1 MSSSIDAD
9 IKQVAQIA
17 QALDDTSLESSHQV
31 NHSADAVPMSTSTPD
46 RVVGVGGDLQA
57 RVEVMYKMIG
67 VYVERQFDGKLK
79 TKRIKFQDLAAYEF
93 DGWVQW
99 FPRAR
104 RTVPTM
110 DEDHRMG
117 EEINDVLSPSEPYKD
132 TANII
137 SREIEH
143 SRAGDNMAWVEGPM
157 LDGKILFRVRQL
169 SALNSVEDNRTKV
182 TLSVERQVD
191 GKLETKKIEVVA
203 PAAHEYDGWVPSL
216 PWFPA
221 PEGVCADWGDYDTF
235 YEWQVNGRAVNE
247 DWVSQY
253 DPDGRSKVAEPM
265 RLVGEDGNEEVI
277 HYSDDS
283 VKAMQERAAELKTVH
298 EELWG

>member
-9 IKQVAQIA
+9 IEQVAQVA
-17 QALDDTSLESSHQV
+17 QALDDISLESSYQA
-31 NHSADAVPMSTSTPD
+31 NHSADAVPKSTSTPD

-57 RVEVMYKMIG
+57 RVRAMYKMIA
-67 VYVERQFDGKLK
+67 VYVERQFDGKLV
-79 TKRIKFQDLAAYEF
+79 TKRIKFQDLAAYES

-110 DEDHRMG
+110 DEDHRMA
-117 EEINDVLSPSEPYKD
+117 EEINDVLTPSEPYKA

-143 SRAGDNMAWVEGPM
+143 PRAGDNMAWVEGPM
-157 LDGKILFRVRQL
+157 GDAKILFRVRQL

-191 GKLETKKIEVVA
+191 GKLETKKIEVVT

-221 PEGVCADWGDYDTF
+221 PEGVCADWGGYDTF

-253 DPDGRSKVAEPM
+253 DPDWRNKVAEPM
-265 RLVGEDGNEEVI
+265 RLVGDDGNEEVI

-298 EELWG
+298 EKLWG